1 MKPIVQSYVRE
12 EPADAE
18 RTRKVAA
25 ILAAGL
31 ERLLRSRKEAVKN
44 PYAGLD
50 FPPDLSVTTD
60 CQSNGD
66 AEEG

>member
-12 EPADAE
+12 EPDDEE

-25 ILAAGL
+25 ILAVGV
-31 ERLLRSRKEAVKN
+31 ERLLRSRKEAVGN
-44 PYAGLD
+44 PDTAVD

-60 CQSNGD
+60 CQSNGSV
-66 AEEG
+66 EEG

>member
-1 MKPIVQSYVRE
+1 MKPIVQSYVKE
-12 EPADAE
+12 EPDDEE

-31 ERLLRSRKEAVKN
+31 ERLFRNRKEAVKN
-44 PYAGLD
+44 PDAGLD